1 MEHGVS
7 TIDFTYEDKLIRKS
21 SFHYIIP
28 AIIGLVFG
36 QISPVIGGICISGSL
51 GEVPFSALST
61 VEPINLVFSAIG
73 GLGGVGCGITIAKC
87 SGSGDK
93 DAAARIFTRTIVAMS
108 SVTVALCVI
117 MAIFADQILLF
128 LRATPDNLA
137 YAREYLLVLLA

>member
-1 MEHGVS
+1 MELIRG
-7 TIDFTYEDKLIRKS
+7 TINYVYEDKLIKKS

-36 QISPVIGGICISGSL
+36 QLSPVIGGICISSSL

-73 GLGGVGCGITIAKC
+73 CLGGVGCGITISKC

-93 DAAARIFTRTIVAMS
+93 DIAARIFTRTIIAHQSNVLNLICF
-108 SVTVALCVI
+108 VNFH
-117 MAIFADQILLF
+117 IF
-128 LRATPDNLA
+128 RC
-137 YAREYLLVLLA
+137 